1 MTSSSKDITKINMEK
16 RKWSLFCSEIQ
27 GRLSGSRDI
36 PVRRS
41 RYGQVIDW
49 LGTAGVTRVKEKEQG
64 EGSQEEAAVR
74 AKGRKE
80 GQCRLQP
87 EPQQS
92 ASLMKRGTSSEGAGG
107 VCAQRLGQQSLAKC
121 I

>member
-1 MTSSSKDITKINMEK
+1 M
-16 RKWSLFCSEIQ
+16 
-27 GRLSGSRDI
+27 
-36 PVRRS
+36 
-41 RYGQVIDW
+41 IDW
-49 LGTAGVTRVKEKEQG
+49 LGTAGVTRVKGKEQG

-74 AKGRKE
+74 AKGRRE

-87 EPQQS
+87 EPQQY

>member
-1 MTSSSKDITKINMEK
+1 MTNSSKDITKINMEK

-49 LGTAGVTRVKEKEQG
+49 LGTAGVPGVKGKEQG

-74 AKGRKE
+74 GRRE
-80 GQCRLQP
+80 GQRRLQP

-92 ASLMKRGTSSEGAGG
+92 ASLMKRGTSGEGAGG
-107 VCAQRLGQQSLAKC
+107 VCAQRLGQQSLANY